1 MTDKNIHPPGRR
13 RMRSPLRPDG
23 YEVWSMDLEKY
34 HALRDLILTE
44 TQRLDEGKGVFLQDL
59 VLLAERQLTGHP
71 KFENG
76 RFTHWLRFVKVD
88 LEVEGLL
95 ERVPNST
102 PQRIKLIG

>member
-1 MTDKNIHPPGRR
+1 MNAKPIHPPGRR

-34 HALRDLILTE
+34 QALRDLILKE
-44 TQRLDEGKGVFLQDL
+44 TGRLDNGQGAYLQDL
-59 VLLAERQLTGHP
+59 VFLAEEKLAGHP

-88 LEVEGLL
+88 LEVEGLI
-95 ERVPNST
+95 ERVPKSS
-102 PQRIKLIG
+102 PQRIRLIK